1 MRRGAT
7 EGCLLAAL
15 SGRAT
20 GTTAAAT
27 SAAAP
32 GLSTRRYAA
41 ASACTR
47 HATHARL
54 ATVRRVRMLLE
65 HTRHFVSQYN
75 IDLLLSSVSYTF
87 PYHTVFLSLFCFF
100 FIFTCLFHIFFF
112 FIIITLG
119 CYNRRNSSSFTGPSF
134 SPTTRYPV
142 FTNGASDS
150 TTDQWDAERSAPVL
164 PTLPITLV
172 ASMPPIPANSD
183 DTYTRQTLGSMTLPN
198 NTEVH
203 VIKTIACLK
212 LAHAILL
219 ESRKNIVP
227 VKSCRSFAGWKL
239 QLIKVLPTSLSTRH
253 VNEIRQS
260 TCFYVP
266 IEIDVSPDN
275 EDRRGL
281 RSLKQQRHTREATR
295 ASLTFQHVRTYN
307 RAFER
312 SRRTT
317 RVFICDTVSF
327 ARFYSLPFPVL
338 LETANE

>member
-87 PYHTVFLSLFCFF
+87 PYHTVFFIAFLFF
-100 FIFTCLFHIFFF
+100 FLIFTCLFHIFFF

-150 TTDQWDAERSAPVL
+150 TTDQSERSAPVL

-183 DTYTRQTLGSMTLPN
+183 DIYTRQTLGSMTLPN
-198 NTEVH
+198 NTKVH
-203 VIKTIACLK
+203 VIEAIACLK
-212 LAHAILL
+212 FAHAILL

-260 TCFYVP
+260 TRFYVP
-266 IEIDVSPDN
+266 IQIDLSPDN

-281 RSLKQQRHTREATR
+281 RSLKQQRHMREATR
-295 ASLTFQHVRTYN
+295 ASLAFQHVRTC
-307 RAFER
+307 
-312 SRRTT
+312 SSD
-317 RVFICDTVSF
+317 RV
-327 ARFYSLPFPVL
+327 
-338 LETANE
+338 E

>member
-1 MRRGAT
+1 MPELGVALPGMRRGAT

-75 IDLLLSSVSYTF
+75 IDLLLSSASYTF
-87 PYHTVFLSLFCFF
+87 PYHTVFFLLLFSVFL
-100 FIFTCLFHIFFF
+100 IFTRLFHISSF
-112 FIIITLG
+112 FIITFG

-150 TTDQWDAERSAPVL
+150 TTTPLLSYLRFRSPSWLRFQRTRTISIVDRLWDR
-164 PTLPITLV
+164 
-172 ASMPPIPANSD
+172 
-183 DTYTRQTLGSMTLPN
+183 
-198 NTEVH
+198 
-203 VIKTIACLK
+203 
-212 LAHAILL
+212 
-219 ESRKNIVP
+219 
-227 VKSCRSFAGWKL
+227 
-239 QLIKVLPTSLSTRH
+239 
-253 VNEIRQS
+253 
-260 TCFYVP
+260 
-266 IEIDVSPDN
+266 
-275 EDRRGL
+275 
-281 RSLKQQRHTREATR
+281 
-295 ASLTFQHVRTYN
+295 
-307 RAFER
+307 
-312 SRRTT
+312 
-317 RVFICDTVSF
+317 
-327 ARFYSLPFPVL
+327 
-338 LETANE
+338 

>member
-1 MRRGAT
+1 MH
-7 EGCLLAAL
+7 
-15 SGRAT
+15 
-20 GTTAAAT
+20 
-27 SAAAP
+27 P
-32 GLSTRRYAA
+32 
-41 ASACTR
+41 TR
-47 HATHARL
+47 HPRSSRYCSSRSDAAGTHTSFRL
-54 ATVRRVRMLLE
+54 SIQHRSPSFIRFL
-65 HTRHFVSQYN
+65 HFS
-75 IDLLLSSVSYTF
+75 LSY
-87 PYHTVFLSLFCFF
+87 CFF
-100 FIFTCLFHIFFF
+100 YRFSVFFLIFTCLFHIFFF

-150 TTDQWDAERSAPVL
+150 TTDQSERSAPVL

-183 DTYTRQTLGSMTLPN
+183 DIYTRQTLGSMTLPN

-203 VIKTIACLK
+203 VIEAIACLK
-212 LAHAILL
+212 FAHAILL

-260 TCFYVP
+260 TRFYVP
-266 IEIDVSPDN
+266 IQIDLSPDN

-281 RSLKQQRHTREATR
+281 RSLKQQRHMREATR
-295 ASLTFQHVRTYN
+295 ASLAFQHVRTCR

-312 SRRTT
+312 SRRMT
-317 RVFICDTVSF
+317 RVFIRDTVSF
-327 ARFYSLPFPVL
+327 ARFYSLPLPVL
-338 LETANE
+338 FEAANE

>member
-100 FIFTCLFHIFFF
+100 FNFYLSVSYFLF

-150 TTDQWDAERSAPVL
+150 TTDQSERSAPVL

-183 DTYTRQTLGSMTLPN
+183 DIYTRQTLGSMTLPN

-203 VIKTIACLK
+203 VIEAIACLK
-212 LAHAILL
+212 FAHAILL

-260 TCFYVP
+260 TRFYVP
-266 IEIDVSPDN
+266 IQIDVSPDN

-281 RSLKQQRHTREATR
+281 RSLKQQRHMREATR
-295 ASLTFQHVRTYN
+295 ASLAFQHVRTC
-307 RAFER
+307 
-312 SRRTT
+312 SSD
-317 RVFICDTVSF
+317 RV
-327 ARFYSLPFPVL
+327 
-338 LETANE
+338 E